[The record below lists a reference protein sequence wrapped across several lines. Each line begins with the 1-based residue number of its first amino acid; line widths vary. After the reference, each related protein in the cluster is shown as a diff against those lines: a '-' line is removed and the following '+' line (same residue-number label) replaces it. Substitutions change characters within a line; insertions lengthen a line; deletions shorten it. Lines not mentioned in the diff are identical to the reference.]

1 MVKIKNRLYRCCSNC
16 APWKLIVDN
25 GLEDLWRR
33 ENPDLPGFTCYDR
46 SFAKD
51 PRCTGSILISI
62 LIQKL
67 LATPRLIT
75 MVSFTDHYNAIS
87 IDRLPLKTKIG
98 NDSWYFNNSFSCKSE
113 VSSATKT
120 FFKKKKKHKKIF
132 MTPCYGW
139 DSTTSR
145 LQPLR
150 GGSLLFTIQFPEI
163 PGAYLIDLRRM
174 KGWVDLGAT
183 KYSCSGPPA
192 FKSWSYRLWS
202 S

>member
-1 MVKIKNRLYRCCSNC
+1 MVKIKHRLYRCCSNC

-113 VSSATKT
+113 ISSATKT
-120 FFKKKKKHKKIF
+120 FFKKKKKTQKNLYDPLLWMGFNYLK
-132 MTPCYGW
+132 T
-139 DSTTSR
+139 TATSR
-145 LQPLR
+145 RQFTFYHSIPRNSWCLFYRSQKDERLSRPWSHKVQLQWTP
-150 GGSLLFTIQFPEI
+150 SI
-163 PGAYLIDLRRM
+163 
-174 KGWVDLGAT
+174 
-183 KYSCSGPPA
+183 
-192 FKSWSYRLWS
+192 
-202 S
+202 